1 MKDIKIMSELQAQ
14 SIMNETVQNLP
25 VVLGPSVPARL
36 RPCPPPPSPVV
47 DLPSFE
53 TVDRVGRSMIARFTG
68 GISPHAEADAW
79 FDWCSHLSR
88 APGRQLELVA
98 LGAVLSAR
106 LAALMTGSA
115 VPLLKPEPIDHRF
128 DDEAWQRFPFLWW
141 QQAF

>member
-1 MKDIKIMSELQAQ
+1 MDYRRFRMTDTI
-14 SIMNETVQNLP
+14 QNLP
-25 VVLGPSVPARL
+25 VALHPSALPQP

-106 LAALMTGSA
+106 LAGLMVGST
-115 VPLLKPEPIDHRF
+115 VPLLEPEPIDHRF
-128 DDEAWQRFPFLWW
+128 DNGAWQKLPYLWW
-141 QQAF
+141 QQVFLAQEEW